1 MDTRNNQN
9 YYVVILAGGG
19 GTRLWPKSRQLL
31 PKQFLKL
38 AQDKTLLQETFLR
51 AEGLIPAK
59 NVYVVSNPE
68 QYREVIKQ
76 LPQIPP
82 ENVLVEPLGKNTAP
96 AIGLAVKTISLLNPK
111 AVIGS
116 FASDHLIKNKN
127 EFIRD
132 IEAAFTEAKSGD
144 FLVTVGIPPT
154 KADDGLGYIHIGKQL
169 DTSFNRPV
177 FAVKKFVEKP
187 DLSAAKAYVASGEYF
202 WNASYFIASAGT
214 FAKAYQKYLPQT
226 WEILEKISG
235 QKKAQKEKLW
245 RQLEPMAID
254 YGIMEKADNI
264 VMIPGDFGWS
274 DLGSWPVL
282 YEVLPNSINGN
293 VFLGEA
299 EGKHIGIDTK
309 NCLIYG
315 DNRVIA
321 TIGVS
326 DLVIV
331 DTEDVVLITTRDRA
345 QEVKKIVEKL
355 KSEEKKELI

>member
-1 MDTRNNQN
+1 MAQTARKN

-38 AQDKTLLQETFLR
+38 AGEKTLLQEAFFRVEKFVPLHN
-51 AEGLIPAK
+51 IF
-59 NVYVVSNPE
+59 VVTNKE
-68 QYREVIKQ
+68 QYREVKNELSL
-76 LPQIPP
+76 LPSQNIL
-82 ENVLVEPLGKNTAP
+82 EEPTGKNTAP
-96 AIGLAVKTISLLNPK
+96 AIGLAVKTISARNPG

-116 FASDHLIKNKN
+116 FASDHLIRDSQ
-127 EFIRD
+127 EFLRD
-132 IEAAFTEAKSGD
+132 IEAGFEEAAKSKY
-144 FLVTVGIPPT
+144 LVTIGIPPS
-154 KADDGLGYIHIGKQL
+154 KVDGSLGYIQIGKQAEVSL
-169 DTSFNRPV
+169 ERPV
-177 FAVKKFVEKP
+177 FLVKRFVEKP
-187 DLSAAKAYVASGEYF
+187 DWSAAKAFVASGEYF
-202 WNASYFIASAGT
+202 WNASYFIASSQT
-214 FAKAYQKYLPQT
+214 FISAYKQFLPET
-226 WEILEKISG
+226 WKILEKAAEA
-235 QKKAQKEKLW
+235 KPPEKEKIW
-245 RQLEPMAID
+245 RKIEPIAID

-264 VMIPGDFGWS
+264 LMIPGDFGWS

-282 YEVLPNSINGN
+282 FEVLPNSINGN

-315 DNRVIA
+315 NGRLIA

-331 DTEDVVLITTRDRA
+331 DTKDVVLVTTRDKA

-355 KSEEKKELI
+355 KSEEKKEYI